1 METSQILSA
10 IKGAK
15 KGIEKQ
21 IQNSQNSTNTLLLQ
35 ILDELMEMN
44 GKKNKLEDKKNIL
57 SLNKKYNERNLDKDI
72 KQDKKLEPSDS
83 ESKKSEHKEKKKY
96 PADSK
101 REDSSNGKHLR
112 KFTKLIYKKTFSKLV
127 ILQIVIITK
136 IFSKFINIFF

>member
-57 SLNKKYNERNLDKDI
+57 NLNKKYNEGNL